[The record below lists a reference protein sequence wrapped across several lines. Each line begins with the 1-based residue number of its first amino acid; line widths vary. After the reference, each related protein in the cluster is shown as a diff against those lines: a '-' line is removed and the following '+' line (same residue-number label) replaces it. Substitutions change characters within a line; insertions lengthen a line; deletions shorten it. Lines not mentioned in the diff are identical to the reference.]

1 MIDANEQALNNYLS
15 EQSKQE
21 LVLERFEKEIA
32 DDVQEIL
39 EKINELQA
47 LAQDYEGYNFEN
59 DLNIIL
65 GDLIWKHLQVN

>member
-15 EQSKQE
+15 EQSRQE
-21 LVLERFEKEIA
+21 KALERFEEKIA